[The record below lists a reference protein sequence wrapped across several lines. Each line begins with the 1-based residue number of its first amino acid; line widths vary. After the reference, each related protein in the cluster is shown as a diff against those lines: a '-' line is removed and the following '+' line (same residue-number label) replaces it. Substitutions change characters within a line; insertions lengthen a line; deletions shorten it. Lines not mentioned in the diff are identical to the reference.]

1 MTCKVYMGSG
11 LLISVQNQKALCTCN
26 IFLRIMSSAF
36 VLLKCKRCFFLLCT
50 NVFIFRFKD
59 NILLQCWTR
68 CMDRRSKNLFFLVN
82 LYRFCFIR
90 TNFRNNFKYL
100 SGHSLSLDT
109 FELKL
114 TIKKTFFY
122 ENVTEHSCK
131 YVQTRVHK
139 LHRLQP
145 YILQDNINDGFF
157 LSIANLY

>member
-1 MTCKVYMGSG
+1 MFLFLG
-11 LLISVQNQKALCTCN
+11 LKI
-26 IFLRIMSSAF
+26 IFCYSAEHAAW
-36 VLLKCKRCFFLLCT
+36 
-50 NVFIFRFKD
+50 IED
-59 NILLQCWTR
+59 
-68 CMDRRSKNLFFLVN
+68 
-82 LYRFCFIR
+82 
-90 TNFRNNFKYL
+90 FRNNFKYL
-100 SGHSLSLDT
+100 SGHPLSLDT

-114 TIKKTFFY
+114 KIKKTFFY